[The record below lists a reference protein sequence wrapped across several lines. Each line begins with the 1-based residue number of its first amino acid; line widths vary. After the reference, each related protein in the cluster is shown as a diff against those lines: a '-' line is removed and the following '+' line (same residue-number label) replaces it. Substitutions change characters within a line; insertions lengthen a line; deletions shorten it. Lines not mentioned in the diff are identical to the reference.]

1 MNVSQ
6 LEWIITLGVTIA
18 VLLFDVVVIG
28 RRPHEPSKRELV
40 TYAVDLH
47 RARGGVRACGC
58 GSSTAASSG
67 VEFFAGWLTE
77 YSLSVDN
84 LFIFLI
90 IMASFNVPKKY
101 QQQALLVGIILA
113 LIFRG
118 IFIALGA
125 VAINQFSWVFYIFG
139 AFLLYTA
146 FNLVRDTD
154 HDDDAENFVV
164 RFARKH
170 LSLTDKWDG
179 LKLWIKENGKR
190 LMTPMFLVIVALG
203 TTDLLFALDS
213 IPAIYGLTQEPY
225 LVFTA
230 NVFALMGLRQLYFL
244 LGDLL
249 KRLVYL
255 SQGLA
260 FILAFIG
267 VKLILH
273 ALHENELPFINGG
286 EHVPVPEIPTL
297 LSLGVIIVTL
307 IITTAASLYKTRVH
321 DVKNGGKP
329 SSPRTP
335 RNQRNLWI
343 PADRNRRQRCTAH
356 LAWRRAAIRGRDTR
370 QLDGTDGRRSANC
383 AGRRSGSAAGA
394 ASQRPDP
401 SAW

>member
-1 MNVSQ
+1 VNVSQ
-6 LEWIITLGVTIA
+6 LEWIITLSVTIA
-18 VLLFDVVVIG
+18 ILLFDVVVIG
-28 RRPHEPSKRELV
+28 RRPHEPSKRETG
-40 TYAVDLH
+40 TYLTIYVSLAVAFGLWTYFFH
-47 RARGGVRACGC
+47 
-58 GSSTAASSG
+58 GSQYG
-67 VEFFAGWLTE
+67 IEFFAGWLTE

-90 IMASFNVPKKY
+90 IMASFNVPRKY

-125 VAINQFSWVFYIFG
+125 VAINQFSWVFYVFG
-139 AFLLYTA
+139 AFLVYTA

-154 HDDDAENFVV
+154 HDDDADNFVV
-164 RFARKH
+164 RFARNH

-179 LKLWIKENGKR
+179 LKLWMKEDGKR
-190 LMTPMFLVIVALG
+190 LMTP
-203 TTDLLFALDS
+203 
-213 IPAIYGLTQEPY
+213 
-225 LVFTA
+225 
-230 NVFALMGLRQLYFL
+230 MGLRQLYFL

-286 EHVPVPEIPTL
+286 QHVAVPEIPTL

-307 IITTAASLYKTRVH
+307 MITTVASLYKTRVH
-321 DVKNGGKP
+321 DQRNGGNNGSKQEP
-329 SSPRTP
+329 E
-335 RNQRNLWI
+335 
-343 PADRNRRQRCTAH
+343 
-356 LAWRRAAIRGRDTR
+356 DTEGSTDS
-370 QLDGTDGRRSANC
+370 QESLDSR
-383 AGRRSGSAAGA
+383 
-394 ASQRPDP
+394 
-401 SAW
+401 